1 MSYISSDD
9 ILDTIV
15 SGLDLSPYL
24 AEVKLE
30 IEDLAE
36 QKGVRN
42 TDDIADPIHY
52 KLKRYGICY
61 VVMRLCQDKLG
72 LNDVSIP
79 ELEKYKIKYDMY
91 RKECSE
97 LRDLVTYEMITGKIS
112 AIRDRAISTGLIFR
126 GS

>member
-15 SGLDLSPYL
+15 TGLDLSPYL

-36 QKGVRN
+36 QKGVRD
-42 TDDIADPIHY
+42 TTQISDPIHY

-61 VVMRLCQDKLG
+61 VIMRVCQDKLG

-91 RKECSE
+91 KKEIAE
-97 LRDLVTYEMITGKIS
+97 LRDLITYEMITGTIG
-112 AIRDRAISTGLIFR
+112 AIRDRVVNTGLIFR